1 MSQQF
6 AAYQKKSKKNLLLSA
21 AFFILILLLLV
32 LTLNMGAMN
41 IGTNT
46 ILQIILGKITN
57 NTEILQTIKPNQI
70 AVIWDI
76 RLPRI
81 LCGIFVGAGLSIS
94 GVIFQSLLRNPLADP
109 YTIGVSTG
117 AAFGASLAILLNIT
131 YGLLFSTAAFA
142 FIFAFLTLISVILI
156 SQKGGGML
164 SSSLIISGIIV
175 SSILS
180 SGISFIKMIAGE
192 DVSAI
197 VFWLMGSLSSRQW
210 SDVRLVVPI
219 VIIGGVIAWIF
230 SDDLNIMIL
239 GDETAQ
245 TLGVNT
251 RRIRLIYL
259 IIGSSITAGCVA
271 VSGIIGFI
279 GLIVPHIL
287 RFWITRNN
295 RILLPLSGLIGALIL
310 CLADNAT
317 RLFSNSEI
325 PVGVLTTLI
334 GGPFFIYIFLRK
346 SDKTSGGL

>member
-1 MSQQF
+1 MTQQF
-6 AAYQKKSKKNLLLSA
+6 TSYQRKSKKYLFQALILLT
-21 AFFILILLLLV
+21 FILLLLV
-32 LTLNMGAMN
+32 LTLSMGAMD
-41 IGTNT
+41 IHPET
-46 ILQIILGKITN
+46 IIRIIIGKITAN
-57 NTEILQTIKPNQI
+57 PELLQTIKPNQI
-70 AVIWDI
+70 AVVWDI

-117 AAFGASLAILLNIT
+117 AAFGASLAILLNII
-131 YGLLFSTAAFA
+131 YGVFFSTTAFA
-142 FIFAFLTLISVILI
+142 FLFAFLTLIFVILI
-156 SQKGGGML
+156 AQKGGGML
-164 SSSLIISGIIV
+164 SSNLIISGIIV

-192 DVSAI
+192 NVSAI

-210 SDVRLVVPI
+210 SDVKLVAPI
-219 VIIGGVIAWIF
+219 VLIGGLIAWIF
-230 SDDLNIMIL
+230 ADDLNIMVL

-251 RRIRLIYL
+251 RRIRLLYL
-259 IIGSSITAGCVA
+259 IVGSSVTAACVA

-279 GLIVPHIL
+279 GLIVPHTL
-287 RFWITRNN
+287 RFWISGNN
-295 RILLPLSGLIGALIL
+295 RVLLPLSALTGALIL
-310 CLADNAT
+310 SLADNAT
-317 RLFSNSEI
+317 RLFSTSEI

-346 SDKTSGGL
+346 TGNPSGDL